1 MRKTA
6 NQKETNK
13 PRKKQTNQERGKQ
26 TNLQIAALPDVS
38 DDVR

>member
-1 MRKTA
+1 MRKSA

-13 PRKKQTNQERGKQ
+13 RRKKQTNQERGKQ